1 MPTIALSD
9 GGSIRITDD
18 RMMEL
23 ASYVKRLIE
32 QGETERKQ
40 YSDFHGQS
48 RNDYENQPYPYISKI
63 VTGATD
69 LPFPFAFTRAEALSD
84 HVITSIVT
92 QSPMATCLEWPDEE
106 PQMPAMPPVMG
117 VEEPED
123 DSSAEDRERTMDE
136 VLRRAKIE
144 ERLKTIGPACWY
156 ANCGILRASKGTAD
170 DHIRLDSI
178 CPEDFVVVGSGA
190 YGIKDSL
197 MVGHRFQ
204 RTRGDIKRMQL
215 IGRYADSI
223 DADQLTSSQSNGATT
238 SGAGA
243 TDAELVDLWQ
253 VYPYLD
259 PQKWDS
265 LGDQP
270 EVTNKERRFSVVI
283 EPESEAIL
291 VIEEYTLQTPC
302 YFAFGY
308 KPAPPRGFWH
318 PRPLGSDMQGPHRAY
333 QCLSNLALYG
343 TAMSCMPPMVAQKG
357 AFARDQSYGP
367 GQYVNMESGD
377 LQSPVINFNLQ
388 YLQAELQRIERVGDG
403 VARINAAGAGQESQQ
418 NKTATQS
425 NNEAAG
431 MQAGLGGFLETFSG
445 PLTDLC
451 EHIEEILAATFDEWK
466 PVFKGQMPVKDPSV
480 FEQKAKWDVP
490 GKIPNLNPQ
499 AIVANLQVLMGIV
512 GQVFQMAASGGPVV
526 LEWGVSLLKVAM
538 NAMDFPDAE
547 GMMEPLEAMIEQGKQ
562 QQQQPEPEFQTDPGL
577 GGEPNPDE
585 LMAALLQGVGGAG
598 VGEAE
603 AMPDAIPY

>member
-1 MPTIALSD
+1 MPTIPLSD
-9 GGSIRITDD
+9 GGSMRITDD
-18 RMMEL
+18 RMTDL
-23 ASYVKRLIE
+23 AGYVKRMIE
-32 QGETERKQ
+32 QGEAERGR
-40 YSDFHGQS
+40 YLGDYTQS
-48 RNDYENQPYPYISKI
+48 KNDYNNQAYPYISKI
-63 VTGATD
+63 VDGATD
-69 LPFPFAFTRAEALSD
+69 LPFPFAFPRAEALSD

-92 QSPMATCLEWPDEE
+92 QSPMTTCLVWPEDK
-106 PQMPAMPPVMG
+106 PDMPAMPPMMG
-117 VEEPED
+117 MEAPEAEED
-123 DSSAEDRERTMDE
+123 DDGAEDRERTMDE
-136 VLRRAKIE
+136 ALRRAKIE

-156 ANCGILRASKGTAD
+156 ANCGVLRASKGTPD
-170 DHIRLDSI
+170 EPIRLDVI
-178 CPEDFVVVGSGA
+178 CPEDFIVVGSGA

-215 IGRYADSI
+215 VGRYAKEI
-223 DADQLTSSQSNGATT
+223 DADQLTSSQANGAQT
-238 SGAGA
+238 SGSGA

-259 PQKWDS
+259 PQSWDS

-270 EVTNKERRFSVVI
+270 EVTKKERRFSVVI

-291 VIEEYTLQTPC
+291 VIEEYPLRTPC

-308 KPAPPRGFWH
+308 KPAPDRGFWH
-318 PRPLGSDMQGPHRAY
+318 PRPLGLDMQGPHRAY

-357 AFARDQSYGP
+357 AFARDQRYGP

-403 VARINAAGAGQESQQ
+403 VARINAAGAGMESQQ

-431 MQAGLGGFLETFSG
+431 MQAGLGGFMETFSG
-445 PLTDLC
+445 PLTELC
-451 EHIEEILAATFDEWK
+451 EHVEEILEATFDEWK
-466 PVFKGQMPVKDPSV
+466 PVFKGQMPVKSPEV
-480 FEQKAKWDVP
+480 FQQKAKWDIP

-562 QQQQPEPEFQTDPGL
+562 QQQQQQQTDPGL

-598 VGEAE
+598 IREAE
-603 AMPDAIPY
+603 TMPDAIPY